1 MKNSFILL
9 FSFLLAIGA
18 AMADD
23 SIQGLQNKQQFQ
35 AMKADVTKSIA
46 ARDDKYRELSPDDQK
61 KVLDTLARMEARWQ
75 KTDDLAGLTP
85 PERIEMANDQEVVT
99 TLLTH
104 ASADSRMVCERV
116 ATIGSNLPKNVCKT
130 VAQRRREQKQIQDSA
145 RGGSLETSN

>member
-1 MKNSFILL
+1 MKKSFILL

-35 AMKADVTKSIA
+35 VMKADVTKSIA

-130 VAQRRREQKQIQDSA
+130 VAQRRREQKEIQDSA